1 MKMSESLAV
10 ALLSLAGT
18 LLGSLAGVLASSRLT
33 TYRLEQ
39 LERKVQAH
47 NNLVDKTY
55 RLEGRL
61 EVQEEKLKVANHR
74 IDDLEHI
81 TG

>member
-74 IDDLEHI
+74 IDDLEH
-81 TG
+81 TT